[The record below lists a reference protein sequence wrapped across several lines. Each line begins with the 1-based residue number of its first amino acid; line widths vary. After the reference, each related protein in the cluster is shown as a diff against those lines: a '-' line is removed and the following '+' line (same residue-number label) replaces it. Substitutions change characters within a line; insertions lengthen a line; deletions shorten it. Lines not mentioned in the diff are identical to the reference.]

1 MQLTVSQYAKKIG
14 VSRWTVYRMIESN
27 GLPKGVKS
35 KDIAGRKIIEVKD

>member
-27 GLPKGVKS
+27 TLPKDAKA
-35 KDIAGRKIIEVKD
+35 KNIAGRTIIQVKD